1 MLQVMRPQGNLF
13 SVVHSFNIKDKVNL
27 IGAGIDR
34 HMKKCS
40 EYRSE
45 IIRREMGNY
54 EKYNGQ
60 VALWGY
66 WRVRKIGA
74 VVITYKESY

>member
-1 MLQVMRPQGNLF
+1 VR
-13 SVVHSFNIKDKVNL
+13 SFNIKDKVNF
-27 IGAGIDR
+27 IVAGIDR

-54 EKYNGQ
+54 EKHNGQ

-66 WRVRKIGA
+66 WRVGK
-74 VVITYKESY
+74 